1 MAKSQ
6 IIKDLANGSIDTQTA
21 LKRTKVLLQEFD
33 DERLLEWVNYEIE
46 GYPNDVE
53 VPEYRRISGQPFCS
67 YIKGTMS
74 RFLKYSNVPLSLGNM
89 PENERE
95 IFYYANMRESVG
107 ALKGTIHEYEKKGTS
122 IGRIIPAEYYP
133 YIAKCNNDM
142 GMVIQSAE
150 IQLNMPQILN
160 IFPKVENKLLDILRY
175 LEKQFGNLD
184 ELDIDVDNKS
194 EQELKEIV
202 NHIYV
207 LIYNDQ
213 SVTIGNDN
221 EFNNS
226 NIASSIKTEN

>member
-1 MAKSQ
+1 
-6 IIKDLANGSIDTQTA
+6 
-21 LKRTKVLLQEFD
+21 
-33 DERLLEWVNYEIE
+33 
-46 GYPNDVE
+46 
-53 VPEYRRISGQPFCS
+53 
-67 YIKGTMS
+67 
-74 RFLKYSNVPLSLGNM
+74 
-89 PENERE
+89 
-95 IFYYANMRESVG
+95 
-107 ALKGTIHEYEKKGTS
+107 
-122 IGRIIPAEYYP
+122 
-133 YIAKCNNDM
+133 
-142 GMVIQSAE
+142 MVIQSAE

>member
-1 MAKSQ
+1 
-6 IIKDLANGSIDTQTA
+6 
-21 LKRTKVLLQEFD
+21 
-33 DERLLEWVNYEIE
+33 
-46 GYPNDVE
+46 
-53 VPEYRRISGQPFCS
+53 
-67 YIKGTMS
+67 
-74 RFLKYSNVPLSLGNM
+74 
-89 PENERE
+89 
-95 IFYYANMRESVG
+95 
-107 ALKGTIHEYEKKGTS
+107 
-122 IGRIIPAEYYP
+122 
-133 YIAKCNNDM
+133 M

-184 ELDIDVDNKS
+184 ELDIDVDNRS

-226 NIASSIKTEN
+226 NIASSIKTQN

>member
-1 MAKSQ
+1 
-6 IIKDLANGSIDTQTA
+6 
-21 LKRTKVLLQEFD
+21 
-33 DERLLEWVNYEIE
+33 
-46 GYPNDVE
+46 
-53 VPEYRRISGQPFCS
+53 
-67 YIKGTMS
+67 
-74 RFLKYSNVPLSLGNM
+74 
-89 PENERE
+89 
-95 IFYYANMRESVG
+95 
-107 ALKGTIHEYEKKGTS
+107 
-122 IGRIIPAEYYP
+122 
-133 YIAKCNNDM
+133 M

-160 IFPKVENKLLDILRY
+160 IFPKVENKLRDILRY

>member
-1 MAKSQ
+1 MSLDKLNKRKNFMISILGFLDLSSQ
-6 IIKDLANGSIDTQTA
+6 
-21 LKRTKVLLQEFD
+21 LL
-33 DERLLEWVNYEIE
+33 Y
-46 GYPNDVE
+46 
-53 VPEYRRISGQPFCS
+53 
-67 YIKGTMS
+67 
-74 RFLKYSNVPLSLGNM
+74 
-89 PENERE
+89 
-95 IFYYANMRESVG
+95 
-107 ALKGTIHEYEKKGTS
+107 
-122 IGRIIPAEYYP
+122 
-133 YIAKCNNDM
+133 DM

-175 LEKQFGNLD
+175 LEKQFWNFD
-184 ELDIDVDNKS
+184 ELDIDVNNKS

-226 NIASSIKTEN
+226 NIASSIKTAN

>member
-1 MAKSQ
+1 
-6 IIKDLANGSIDTQTA
+6 
-21 LKRTKVLLQEFD
+21 
-33 DERLLEWVNYEIE
+33 
-46 GYPNDVE
+46 
-53 VPEYRRISGQPFCS
+53 
-67 YIKGTMS
+67 
-74 RFLKYSNVPLSLGNM
+74 
-89 PENERE
+89 
-95 IFYYANMRESVG
+95 
-107 ALKGTIHEYEKKGTS
+107 
-122 IGRIIPAEYYP
+122 
-133 YIAKCNNDM
+133 
-142 GMVIQSAE
+142 MVIQSAE

-226 NIASSIKTEN
+226 NIASSIKIEN

>member
-1 MAKSQ
+1 
-6 IIKDLANGSIDTQTA
+6 
-21 LKRTKVLLQEFD
+21 
-33 DERLLEWVNYEIE
+33 
-46 GYPNDVE
+46 
-53 VPEYRRISGQPFCS
+53 
-67 YIKGTMS
+67 
-74 RFLKYSNVPLSLGNM
+74 
-89 PENERE
+89 
-95 IFYYANMRESVG
+95 
-107 ALKGTIHEYEKKGTS
+107 
-122 IGRIIPAEYYP
+122 
-133 YIAKCNNDM
+133 
-142 GMVIQSAE
+142 MVIQSAE

-160 IFPKVENKLLDILRY
+160 IFPKVENKLRDILRY

>member
-1 MAKSQ
+1 MSLDKLNKRKNFMISILGFLDLSSQ
-6 IIKDLANGSIDTQTA
+6 
-21 LKRTKVLLQEFD
+21 LL
-33 DERLLEWVNYEIE
+33 Y
-46 GYPNDVE
+46 
-53 VPEYRRISGQPFCS
+53 
-67 YIKGTMS
+67 
-74 RFLKYSNVPLSLGNM
+74 
-89 PENERE
+89 
-95 IFYYANMRESVG
+95 
-107 ALKGTIHEYEKKGTS
+107 
-122 IGRIIPAEYYP
+122 
-133 YIAKCNNDM
+133 DM

-175 LEKQFGNLD
+175 LENQFGNLD
-184 ELDIDVDNKS
+184 ELDIDVNNKS

>member
-1 MAKSQ
+1 
-6 IIKDLANGSIDTQTA
+6 
-21 LKRTKVLLQEFD
+21 
-33 DERLLEWVNYEIE
+33 
-46 GYPNDVE
+46 
-53 VPEYRRISGQPFCS
+53 
-67 YIKGTMS
+67 
-74 RFLKYSNVPLSLGNM
+74 
-89 PENERE
+89 
-95 IFYYANMRESVG
+95 
-107 ALKGTIHEYEKKGTS
+107 
-122 IGRIIPAEYYP
+122 
-133 YIAKCNNDM
+133 
-142 GMVIQSAE
+142 
-150 IQLNMPQILN
+150 MPQILN

-184 ELDIDVDNKS
+184 ELDIDVDNRS

>member
-1 MAKSQ
+1 
-6 IIKDLANGSIDTQTA
+6 
-21 LKRTKVLLQEFD
+21 
-33 DERLLEWVNYEIE
+33 
-46 GYPNDVE
+46 
-53 VPEYRRISGQPFCS
+53 
-67 YIKGTMS
+67 
-74 RFLKYSNVPLSLGNM
+74 
-89 PENERE
+89 
-95 IFYYANMRESVG
+95 
-107 ALKGTIHEYEKKGTS
+107 
-122 IGRIIPAEYYP
+122 
-133 YIAKCNNDM
+133 
-142 GMVIQSAE
+142 
-150 IQLNMPQILN
+150 MPQILN

>member
-1 MAKSQ
+1 
-6 IIKDLANGSIDTQTA
+6 
-21 LKRTKVLLQEFD
+21 
-33 DERLLEWVNYEIE
+33 
-46 GYPNDVE
+46 
-53 VPEYRRISGQPFCS
+53 
-67 YIKGTMS
+67 
-74 RFLKYSNVPLSLGNM
+74 
-89 PENERE
+89 
-95 IFYYANMRESVG
+95 
-107 ALKGTIHEYEKKGTS
+107 
-122 IGRIIPAEYYP
+122 
-133 YIAKCNNDM
+133 M

-175 LEKQFGNLD
+175 LENQFGNLD
-184 ELDIDVDNKS
+184 ELDIDVNNKS

-226 NIASSIKTEN
+226 NIASSIKTAN

>member
-1 MAKSQ
+1 
-6 IIKDLANGSIDTQTA
+6 
-21 LKRTKVLLQEFD
+21 
-33 DERLLEWVNYEIE
+33 
-46 GYPNDVE
+46 
-53 VPEYRRISGQPFCS
+53 
-67 YIKGTMS
+67 
-74 RFLKYSNVPLSLGNM
+74 
-89 PENERE
+89 
-95 IFYYANMRESVG
+95 
-107 ALKGTIHEYEKKGTS
+107 
-122 IGRIIPAEYYP
+122 
-133 YIAKCNNDM
+133 M

-184 ELDIDVDNKS
+184 ELDIDVNNKS

-226 NIASSIKTEN
+226 NIASSIKTAN

>member
-1 MAKSQ
+1 
-6 IIKDLANGSIDTQTA
+6 
-21 LKRTKVLLQEFD
+21 
-33 DERLLEWVNYEIE
+33 
-46 GYPNDVE
+46 
-53 VPEYRRISGQPFCS
+53 
-67 YIKGTMS
+67 
-74 RFLKYSNVPLSLGNM
+74 
-89 PENERE
+89 
-95 IFYYANMRESVG
+95 
-107 ALKGTIHEYEKKGTS
+107 
-122 IGRIIPAEYYP
+122 
-133 YIAKCNNDM
+133 M

-160 IFPKVENKLLDILRY
+160 IFPKVENKLRDILRY

-226 NIASSIKTEN
+226 NIASSIKTQN

>member
-1 MAKSQ
+1 
-6 IIKDLANGSIDTQTA
+6 
-21 LKRTKVLLQEFD
+21 
-33 DERLLEWVNYEIE
+33 
-46 GYPNDVE
+46 
-53 VPEYRRISGQPFCS
+53 
-67 YIKGTMS
+67 
-74 RFLKYSNVPLSLGNM
+74 
-89 PENERE
+89 
-95 IFYYANMRESVG
+95 
-107 ALKGTIHEYEKKGTS
+107 
-122 IGRIIPAEYYP
+122 
-133 YIAKCNNDM
+133 
-142 GMVIQSAE
+142 MVIQSAE

-184 ELDIDVDNKS
+184 ELDIDVDNRS

-226 NIASSIKTEN
+226 NIASSIKTQN

>member
-1 MAKSQ
+1 
-6 IIKDLANGSIDTQTA
+6 
-21 LKRTKVLLQEFD
+21 
-33 DERLLEWVNYEIE
+33 
-46 GYPNDVE
+46 
-53 VPEYRRISGQPFCS
+53 
-67 YIKGTMS
+67 
-74 RFLKYSNVPLSLGNM
+74 
-89 PENERE
+89 
-95 IFYYANMRESVG
+95 
-107 ALKGTIHEYEKKGTS
+107 
-122 IGRIIPAEYYP
+122 
-133 YIAKCNNDM
+133 
-142 GMVIQSAE
+142 
-150 IQLNMPQILN
+150 MPQILN

-226 NIASSIKTEN
+226 NIASSIKIEN